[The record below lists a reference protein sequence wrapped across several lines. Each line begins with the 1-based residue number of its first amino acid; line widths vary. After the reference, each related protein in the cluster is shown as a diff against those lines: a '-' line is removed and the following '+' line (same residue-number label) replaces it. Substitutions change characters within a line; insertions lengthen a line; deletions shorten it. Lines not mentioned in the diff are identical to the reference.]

1 MRFRSDRLLLLITFL
16 LLPLLAGATAA
27 QPVATDDAQRVAS
40 ELESL
45 RREVADLHRLYRE
58 RIDVLESRV
67 AALEGT
73 GPAPTEVPQPA
84 RAELVVPEGAAGVG
98 GPQGTLPLYGNV
110 SAMSK
115 IFNPDIAVIGSFIG
129 VAGKNPVE
137 SVPAFEMKEVET
149 SLQAVVDPYARAD
162 FFLSVSPEGIEVE
175 EGYVTFPT
183 LPGGILLKA
192 GKLRSAF
199 GKMNTLHTHAVP
211 FADRPLVTQ
220 NLLGGAEGISDA
232 GISVA
237 RLISNPWVFLEA
249 TGEVYSG
256 TSEVFQSTRR
266 RDLSYVGHLRGYR
279 DFTDSSNVELGGSF
293 AFGHND
299 AGPSETTR
307 ILGFDGTFRYRP
319 LRRSIYRGLLART
332 ELVWSRRTEHGGP
345 TAFGAYVGAEY
356 QFSRRWFA
364 GGRYDHAERARDPDV
379 RDTGTSWLLT
389 FWPSE
394 YSQIR
399 GQYRRTKYAE
409 GETANELL
417 LQLLFSIGAHGAHPF

>member
-183 LPGGILLKA
+183 LPGGIYFSGEVNLESVGLS
-192 GKLRSAF
+192 GS
-199 GKMNTLHTHAVP
+199 
-211 FADRPLVTQ
+211 DRRGVQ
-220 NLLGGAEGISDA
+220 RHVRGISEYASA
-232 GISVA
+232 GPQLRGASPRIPGFHGFIERRTGRVIRLWSQRRRAVRDDEDSWLRRDVSISTPA
-237 RLISNPWVFLEA
+237 
-249 TGEVYSG
+249 EVYLPG
-256 TSEVFQSTRR
+256 TAGANRAGVEPANRARR
-266 RDLSYVGHLRGYR
+266 SDRLWGLRR
-279 DFTDSSNVELGGSF
+279 SRVSVL
-293 AFGHND
+293 A
-299 AGPSETTR
+299 AVVR
-307 ILGFDGTFRYRP
+307 WRP
-319 LRRSIYRGLLART
+319 LRPCGTSAGSGRPRHRHVLVAHLLA
-332 ELVWSRRTEHGGP
+332 
-345 TAFGAYVGAEY
+345 
-356 QFSRRWFA
+356 
-364 GGRYDHAERARDPDV
+364 ERVQP
-379 RDTGTSWLLT
+379 DTGAVS
-389 FWPSE
+389 SDE
-394 YSQIR
+394 VC
-399 GQYRRTKYAE
+399 
-409 GETANELL
+409 
-417 LQLLFSIGAHGAHPF
+417 